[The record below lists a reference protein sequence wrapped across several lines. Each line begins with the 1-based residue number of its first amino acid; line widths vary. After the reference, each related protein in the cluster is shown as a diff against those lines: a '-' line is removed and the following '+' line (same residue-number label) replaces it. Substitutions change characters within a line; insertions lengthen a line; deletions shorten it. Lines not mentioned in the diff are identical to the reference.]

1 MMSLRLIPPGEI
13 AAILLV
19 VTPGLVGER
28 DAILL
33 VVTPGLVGEIA
44 AVLRVVT
51 PGLECG
57 IKEGSTW
64 VVEASPSFDM
74 VFLCNNMG

>member
-1 MMSLRLIPPGEI
+1 LIPPGEI

-28 DAILL
+28 DIILPI
-33 VVTPGLVGEIA
+33 VTPWLVGERA

-51 PGLECG
+51 LGLECG
-57 IKEGSTW
+57 IKEGSTT
-64 VVEASPSFDM
+64 VVEASSSSDL
-74 VFLCNNMG
+74 VFL